1 MDIIVFEP
9 FSIRLGVEFD
19 AGHLV
24 RITFLPNAVLSSSV
38 EGRPSSMLLQLQS
51 ALEAWARDPHYVFSL
66 PVQLK
71 GTTFQQRVWRA
82 LQEIPCGETRTYGEL
97 AVQLKTSA
105 RAVGS
110 ACAYNPLP
118 IVFPCHRIVAA
129 HGRLGGF
136 NHQTTG
142 PMLTL
147 KQALLAHEKSSRV

>member
-9 FSIRLGVEFD
+9 FSIQLGAEFD

-24 RITFLPNAVLSSSV
+24 RLMFVSDPVLLPSAQS
-38 EGRPSSMLLQLQS
+38 PSAPMLLQLQ
-51 ALEAWARDPHYVFSL
+51 AELKAWGQNPQHIFSL
-66 PVQLK
+66 PIELR
-71 GTTFQQRVWRA
+71 GTLFQQRVWRA
-82 LQEIPCGETRTYGEL
+82 LREIPCGETRTYGQL
-97 AVQLKTSA
+97 AKQLQSSA

-110 ACAYNPLP
+110 ACARNPLP
-118 IVFPCHRIVAA
+118 ILFPCHRVVAA